1 MNGNLGNGE
10 KPSGETEGFPSHI
23 RAPRGN
29 PCKKEVWGTLFERG
43 LARTSVLRVLSELV
57 ETQPDLEN
65 ALEFEKNALSHG
77 TNWFRRQ
84 RRVETDAT
92 GWQPRKTG
100 YETWEIWKPE
110 IQSRSP

>member
-1 MNGNLGNGE
+1 MGKSLRGRP
-10 KPSGETEGFPSHI
+10 KVFPVTS
-23 RAPRGN
+23 APPRGN

-43 LARTSVLRVLSELV
+43 LARTYVLRVLSELV
-57 ETQPDLEN
+57 ETQPDLEK